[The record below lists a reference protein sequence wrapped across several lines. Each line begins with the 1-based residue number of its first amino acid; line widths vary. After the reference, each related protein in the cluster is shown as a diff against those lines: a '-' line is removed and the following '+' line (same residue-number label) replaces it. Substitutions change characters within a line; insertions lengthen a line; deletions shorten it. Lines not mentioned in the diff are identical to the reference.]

1 MGTLIKV
8 IQNKG
13 IVPIITLITTRN
25 DKHVAKVNI
34 TTKKLIQ
41 LCNEYGVGYIE
52 HENITAEHLNPG
64 GLHIAR
70 QHNHLFNDNFA
81 CFVNFVVDNNFSLQ

>member
-1 MGTLIKV
+1 M
-8 IQNKG
+8 N
-13 IVPIITLITTRN
+13 RN

-34 TTKKLIQ
+34 TNKNLIQ
-41 LCNEYGVGYIE
+41 LFNEYGVGYIE
-52 HENITAEHLNPG
+52 HENIKAEHLNPG

-81 CFVNFVVDNNFSLQ
+81 RIFNFVINNNFCLVTCYKFLCSNKQ